1 MGEAALAVIGEN
13 QGVVFGE
20 QGAELVEVLVEDLLG
35 GMRLEVAAKHLLLAG
50 HDAQLD
56 GRVERFVELEVRRD
70 ALFARKAFERAAGFV
85 VADDAEQ
92 GGAAADAGDVDRDV
106 GRAAEALFGAADAHN
121 GNRRFGGDAFG
132 VAKPVAV
139 QHGIA
144 RHENAGFGKSLFVH
158 KTCGRRNG
166 RHGGRRALI
175 VMVGGPSRRRGR
187 AFANGCNRVLGGSHR
202 LATII

>member
-20 QGAELVEVLVEDLLG
+20 QARNLSRCLL
-35 GMRLEVAAKHLLLAG
+35 RTSSAG
-50 HDAQLD
+50 CDSKSQRSICCWRATTRSLTVVSSD
-56 GRVERFVELEVRRD
+56 SSNWKCGVMPCSRARRSSVRRV
-70 ALFARKAFERAAGFV
+70 R
-85 VADDAEQ
+85 VADDAER